1 MEEPMAKKLN
11 RRSQQRLKRM
21 TDSLEAISRFTNK
34 ISVVELE
41 TLVRRDEIGVDTY
54 AVSNTGT
61 SIAASSRGASS
72 ELTPTERAAEIS
84 MKGKKPYDPVREE
97 VRKIEKKIIQSE
109 ENLRQIVES
118 INFLKEGVEK
128 KKRRQTSEPC
138 EICEVLPAVK
148 TAMCSDC
155 YLDWVDAGAP
165 DRFRWRAYM
174 HQLTNSDGQVLV
186 TDVPPARR
194 QVLNT

>member
-1 MEEPMAKKLN
+1 MAKKLN

-21 TDSLEAISRFTNK
+21 TDSLEAIARFTNK
-34 ISVVELE
+34 ISIVELE
-41 TLVRRDEIGVDTY
+41 NLVRRDEISVDSY

-84 MKGKKPYDPVREE
+84 MRGKKPYDPVREE
-97 VRKIEKKIIQSE
+97 VKKIEKRIIQSE

-118 INFLKEGVEK
+118 IKFLKEGVEK
-128 KKRRQTSEPC
+128 KRKRQASSEPC
-138 EICEVLPAVK
+138 EICEVLPAIK

-155 YLDWVDAGAP
+155 YVQWVDAGAP

-174 HQLTNSDGQVLV
+174 HQLTASDGQVLV
-186 TDVPPARR
+186 KEMPAARR
-194 QVLNT
+194 PILNT